1 MSCFISFGGDAT
13 VLLLIEPL
21 RFHVS
26 SMLKSAIM
34 KLSFALILLLAIVQ
48 DGHTLFG
55 DFKVS
60 ESQAD
65 PNAPITFNLVLYT
78 RTGQVVGRQTI
89 TNNGRYRFL
98 GVGNGEYFIA
108 VELANEEITRIPIM
122 IQELRKADVRRDI
135 ALEWRVDSKRSSATG
150 TVSADTFYDRT
161 PENKARFEKALEAMR
176 RKDHAQA
183 ASLLG
188 EIVAADPKDFIAWTE
203 LGTVHFREND
213 FDEAEQAYQR
223 ALEAKPAF
231 LLALLN
237 LGKTR
242 IANKKFDGA
251 IETLTQTVRLHPQSA
266 DANYFLGE
274 AYLQIKRGS
283 KAVGYLYES
292 LRLDPTGYAEA
303 HLRLAVLYNAA
314 GLKDKAA
321 VEYEEFLKKKPDH
334 PDRKKMEQY
343 IRENKK

>member
-1 MSCFISFGGDAT
+1 MASCFRAERTIT
-13 VLLLIEPL
+13 
-21 RFHVS
+21 FHVLR
-26 SMLKSAIM
+26 MIRFAPM
-34 KLSFALILLLAIVQ
+34 KLSFALIGLLALAVAQ

-55 DFKVS
+55 DFKVA

-78 RTGQVVGRQTI
+78 RTGNVVGRQTI

-122 IQELRKADVRRDI
+122 IQEFTRTDVRRDI
-135 ALEWRVDSKRSSATG
+135 ELEWRGGSKKPAVTG
-150 TVSADTFYDRT
+150 TVSADTVYDRT
-161 PENKARFEKALEAMR
+161 PENKARFERATEAIR
-176 RKDHAQA
+176 RKDYQQA

-188 EIVAADPKDFIAWTE
+188 EIVASDPKDFIAWTE

-213 FDEAEQAYQR
+213 FDEAERAYRR
-223 ALEAKPAF
+223 ALEAKPSF

-237 LGKTR
+237 LGKAR
-242 IANKKFDGA
+242 IAKKNFDGA
-251 IETLTQTVRLHPQSA
+251 IETLTETVRLHPQSA

-274 AYLQIKRGS
+274 AYLQIKKGS

-292 LRLDPTGYAEA
+292 LKLDPLGHAEA
-303 HLRLAVLYNAA
+303 HLRLAALYNAA

-321 VEYEEFLKKKPDH
+321 IEYEEFLKKKPDH
-334 PDRKKMEQY
+334 PDRKKFEQY
-343 IRENKK
+343 IKENRK